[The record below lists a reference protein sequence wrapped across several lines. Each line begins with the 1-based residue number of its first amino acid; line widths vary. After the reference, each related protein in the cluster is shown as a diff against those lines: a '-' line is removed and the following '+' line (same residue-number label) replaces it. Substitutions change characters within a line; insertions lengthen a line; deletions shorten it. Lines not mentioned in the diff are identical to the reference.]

1 MNALF
6 LTLFVSA
13 VLVVGALLLYSFL
26 FAQRSHE
33 HTSRLSLLPLEDE
46 GAEAPPAPQEG
57 TP

>member
-13 VLVVGALLLYSFL
+13 VLVIGALLLYSFL

-33 HTSRLSLLPLEDE
+33 HTSRLSLLPLDDD
-46 GAEAPPAPQEG
+46 GAQTAPAPKEG